1 MTREPPS
8 LEHSKARMVVDDD
21 DDLVA
26 KAAPDLLAALKIA
39 LLAPGIHTTCQETG
53 EPFSSTIKAA
63 IAKAEGRA

>member
-1 MTREPPS
+1 MTREPPA

-26 KAAPDLLAALKIA
+26 KAAPDLLVAAKNA
-39 LLAPGIHTTCQETG
+39 LRV
-53 EPFSSTIKAA
+53 FSLLDKAGVKEMEAVYLLTNA